1 MKKLITNGPT
11 AVSPSKKRGR
21 RPVFLLAT
29 TILVCGVLSGLGQ
42 LLDQPDYL
50 SGPSPIPVIIDCDPG
65 ADDGYALVL
74 AGCAAGLDIRAVTAV
89 YGSLPLGACAQNA
102 CALADYIGLRC
113 PVAAGAAVPLK
124 RSLQPSAAGSG
135 AGGLCGVALPVPT
148 RQLDARPAWQLIYDE
163 AVAQNGK
170 LQLICLGPLT
180 NIATA
185 LQLYPDLAGKI
196 DKITLLCGNVSLSAR
211 EPNASA
217 DPHALQLV
225 LQSGIELQIVPRD
238 TAYDCTYL
246 SNPSPTA
253 NTDTYWGE
261 IVSPSSRVH
270 ALLAGVQRYTDE
282 QWRVEASAL
291 DPNGRGLPDL
301 AAVIAV
307 IAPSICQKRTAY
319 MSVGTQSEQCGTTAF
334 YPLTDQPAIAAH
346 PAGCRVTVL
355 TGLDSEIYIQL
366 LRDMVESYR

>member
-1 MKKLITNGPT
+1 MSTRYNPNPFEKKKMKKSTKWVLCILA
-11 AVSPSKKRGR
+11 AVSAVGCIVAALVQE
-21 RPVFLLAT
+21 PVIPAYKEA
-29 TILVCGVLSGLGQ
+29 V
-42 LLDQPDYL
+42 
-50 SGPSPIPVIIDCDPG
+50 PVIIDCDPG
-65 ADDGYALVL
+65 TDDGYALVM
-74 AGCAAGLDIRAVTAV
+74 AGGTGNLDVRGITTV
-89 YGSLPLGACAQNA
+89 YGALSIGATTQNA
-102 CALADYIGLRC
+102 LSLTDYIGLGC
-113 PVAAGAAVPLK
+113 PVSVGAATPLV
-124 RSLQPSAAGSG
+124 RSLLPSSENNGV
-135 AGGLCGVALPVPT
+135 GGLCSVALPVPA
-148 RQLDARPAWQLIYDE
+148 QKLDERPAWQLIYDE

-196 DKITLLCGNVSLSAR
+196 DKITLLCGNASLSAR

-225 LQSGIELQIVPRD
+225 LQSGIELQVAPRD

-261 IVSPSSRVH
+261 IVSPSSCVH

-334 YPLTDQPAIAAH
+334 YPLTDQPAIAVH
-346 PAGCRVTVL
+346 PVGCRVTVL

>member
-1 MKKLITNGPT
+1 MKKQITNGPT

-135 AGGLCGVALPVPT
+135 AGGLCGVALPVPSPHIYRATHT
-148 RQLDARPAWQLIYDE
+148 RR
-163 AVAQNGK
+163 
-170 LQLICLGPLT
+170 
-180 NIATA
+180 
-185 LQLYPDLAGKI
+185 
-196 DKITLLCGNVSLSAR
+196 
-211 EPNASA
+211 
-217 DPHALQLV
+217 
-225 LQSGIELQIVPRD
+225 
-238 TAYDCTYL
+238 
-246 SNPSPTA
+246 
-253 NTDTYWGE
+253 
-261 IVSPSSRVH
+261 
-270 ALLAGVQRYTDE
+270 
-282 QWRVEASAL
+282 
-291 DPNGRGLPDL
+291 
-301 AAVIAV
+301 
-307 IAPSICQKRTAY
+307 SICYK
-319 MSVGTQSEQCGTTAF
+319 SLTTRGCFLNFA
-334 YPLTDQPAIAAH
+334 PHRAILYK
-346 PAGCRVTVL
+346 T
-355 TGLDSEIYIQL
+355 S
-366 LRDMVESYR
+366 